1 MSERPLFPNGAL
13 ARNNAVFRDSSGA
26 NAFRDPPTSP
36 ALTDTVTARGRNS
49 GTGGESASYAIEA
62 EIAAEPGANEP
73 GGARAGAN
81 EPGGSGAGANESSG
95 VGAGANEPRVKENI
109 FASPQA
115 GSVRAYQAGDFMA
128 TESDSAEMLL
138 IAGQLAAGL
147 SGFGVLILVAVLFK
161 IIVWPFTL
169 FACGVFLVSVGM
181 AVTVLIRGWQEAS
194 LRRIG
199 VMRPTSGRST
209 TAATVYSVSAVVVAL
224 GGLAAATFSW
234 FN

>member
-49 GTGGESASYAIEA
+49 GNGGESASYAIEA
-62 EIAAEPGANEP
+62 EIAAEPGANAP
-73 GGARAGAN
+73 GGA
-81 EPGGSGAGANESSG
+81 GAGANESSG
-95 VGAGANEPRVKENI
+95 VGAGANKPRVKENI

-138 IAGQLAAGL
+138 LAGQLAAGL

>member
-49 GTGGESASYAIEA
+49 GNGGESASYAIEA
-62 EIAAEPGANEP
+62 EIAAEPGENEP
-73 GGARAGAN
+73 GAN
-81 EPGGSGAGANESSG
+81 EPGANESSG
-95 VGAGANEPRVKENI
+95 VGAGANKPRVKENI

-138 IAGQLAAGL
+138 LAGQLAAGL

>member
-36 ALTDTVTARGRNS
+36 ALTDAVTARGRNS

-62 EIAAEPGANEP
+62 EIAAEPGENEP
-73 GGARAGAN
+73 GAN
-81 EPGGSGAGANESSG
+81 EPGANESSG
-95 VGAGANEPRVKENI
+95 VGAGANKPRVKENI

-138 IAGQLAAGL
+138 LAGQLAAGL

>member
-1 MSERPLFPNGAL
+1 
-13 ARNNAVFRDSSGA
+13 
-26 NAFRDPPTSP
+26 
-36 ALTDTVTARGRNS
+36 
-49 GTGGESASYAIEA
+49 
-62 EIAAEPGANEP
+62 
-73 GGARAGAN
+73 
-81 EPGGSGAGANESSG
+81 
-95 VGAGANEPRVKENI
+95 VGAGANKPRVKENI

-138 IAGQLAAGL
+138 LAGQLAAGL

>member
-36 ALTDTVTARGRNS
+36 ALTDAVTARGRNS
-49 GTGGESASYAIEA
+49 GTGVESASYAIEA

-73 GGARAGAN
+73 GGA
-81 EPGGSGAGANESSG
+81 
-95 VGAGANEPRVKENI
+95 GAGANEPRVKENI

-209 TAATVYSVSAVVVAL
+209 TAATVYSVSAVAVAL
-224 GGLAAATFSW
+224 IGLAAATFSW